1 VELNGPGI
9 DMKEALYGPD
19 ALAGINPMGGILGA
33 TLGEAPA
40 DAAARLEEAKKT
52 ATDVSGL
59 IRKKAKLTPSELPAS
74 TNGTNGKRK
83 LEEETVGG
91 EANKKAKVN
100 GSKQAKVEDVPE
112 E

>member
-1 VELNGPGI
+1 
-9 DMKEALYGPD
+9 MKEALYGPD

-59 IRKKAKLTPSELPAS
+59 IRKKAKPTLSETPAS
-74 TNGTNGKRK
+74 TNSTNGKRK
-83 LEEETVGG
+83 LEEETT
-91 EANKKAKVN
+91 ESDSNKKTKAN
-100 GSKQAKVEDVPE
+100 GSKQANVEDVLE